1 METTAGFSIFPN
13 PTDASFRLVFSEGMQ
28 PEWPLQVSV
37 SDMTGRLVLSQMLQN
52 EGDVVEVGLLIKGLY
67 LVQAGNSV
75 GKVAIGF

>member
-1 METTAGFSIFPN
+1 
-13 PTDASFRLVFSEGMQ
+13 MQ